1 MRKLFVLALAAAA
14 SFSVNAQTQL
24 DAPGK
29 RMEANPHQDR
39 QAPQANEG
47 APKTK
52 TQEERLRTEG
62 AAGGTRPVP
71 AEKRKAVG
79 AGAGPHKRDNTPS
92 PAKLPK
98 DEPVEP
104 AK

>member
-1 MRKLFVLALAAAA
+1 MRKLMVIALFAAAGTA
-14 SFSVNAQTQL
+14 WAADEQQ
-24 DAPGK
+24 GGQ
-29 RMEANPHQDR
+29 ER
-39 QAPQANEG
+39 QKAAPQ
-47 APKTK
+47 PSKTE
-52 TQEERLRTEG
+52 QERIRAEG

-79 AGAGPHKRDNTPS
+79 AGAGPHKRDHLPS